1 MARTA
6 ALDWHGFMRGEV
18 IPLERNQTVSIV
30 AKTAS
35 TVHLALMPTSVF
47 AATTAPGDATWTEI
61 FTTVLNIADWLCA
74 GVIVFAGV
82 TWMFGN
88 RTKAIEFIMGGSIG
102 YIIVRH
108 ALDIRNW
115 LKTL

>member
-1 MARTA
+1 MARTVTV
-6 ALDWHGFMRGEV
+6 DWREFFTEDK
-18 IPLERNQTVSIV
+18 PAERRRIHPVV
-30 AKTAS
+30 KTAS
-35 TVHLALMPTSVF
+35 VAHVALMPTSVF
-47 AATTAPGDATWTEI
+47 AAGAGDATWTEI

>member
-1 MARTA
+1 MSRTA
-6 ALDWHGFMRGEV
+6 ALEWNEFLRGDIVEK
-18 IPLERNQTVSIV
+18 ERKSTVSIV

-61 FTTVLNIADWLCA
+61 FATVLNIADWLCA
-74 GVIVFAGV
+74 GVIVFSGV

>member
-1 MARTA
+1 MKRATT
-6 ALDWHGFMRGEV
+6 LDWNGFMRGEIV
-18 IPLERNQTVSIV
+18 VRDAKSTVSIV

-35 TVHLALMPTSVF
+35 TVHLALMPTAVF
-47 AATTAPGDATWTEI
+47 AAAPGEETWTEI